1 MMMWV
6 TEMSHSVFA
15 FVRSLV
21 SSFYLGTVDF
31 VLMVVPR
38 EMIMSSTKR
47 REIDAAAGAGATGGL
62 RGVIAGKSRLL
73 FQASEKEFVSCF

>member
-1 MMMWV
+1 
-6 TEMSHSVFA
+6 
-15 FVRSLV
+15 
-21 SSFYLGTVDF
+21 
-31 VLMVVPR
+31 MVVPR

-73 FQASEKEFVSCF
+73 FQASEREFVSCF